1 MNSHNLKNTFTCE
14 DGGQIMT
21 AYSNSGQI
29 ANLEVSLPKIGVANK
44 NIRLNQAVSDSGARY
59 TNNSDP
65 KMSYDWHTKADYGI
79 MRVSMQNGQKYSVSC
94 KI

>member
-1 MNSHNLKNTFTCE
+1 MRTRPSSH
-14 DGGQIMT
+14 
-21 AYSNSGQI
+21 

-44 NIRLNQAVSDSGARY
+44 NIRLNQAVSGSGARY

-79 MRVSMQNGQKYSVSC
+79 MRV
-94 KI
+94 